1 MDGQKLKWQFELSTG
16 KDNQINPTFCPQLF
30 DEKWF
35 ILSNVL
41 VPQNIIVF
49 VEAGAA
55 QQMHRPETSFIVSAL
70 TMLRVTCSVHQT
82 AAAACSEHAG

>member
-1 MDGQKLKWQFELSTG
+1 MDDGWWSELSTG

-35 ILSNVL
+35 ILSNAL

-55 QQMHRPETSFIVSAL
+55 QQMHRPETCFIVSAL
-70 TMLRVTCSVHQT
+70 TLTLLLRVTCSVHQT